1 MRPTRLELEGF
12 ASFRDPVTVDF
23 TDADLFVLSGPTG
36 AGKSSLVDA
45 VTFALYGTVPRY
57 DDRRMVAPLI
67 SQGRAEARVR
77 LDFTVGGRPY
87 TAVRVVRRTRS
98 GATTKE
104 ARLERWRDPE
114 GAATDTLAGTADE
127 LTAEVERLLG
137 LRFEHFTSCIVLP
150 QGAFQQF
157 LHSRPKERQDL
168 LVQLL
173 DLDVYRRVGSAAR
186 DRATQ
191 AQSTADMIQR
201 RLDAEL
207 VDATEDAVKV
217 AAARVEQL
225 DGLVADLDD
234 AQPALDEIRQ
244 EGTRLRELATTA
256 RERARLLAGV
266 AAPDGTDDLV
276 DRLAAAR
283 AAVDQADAAL
293 DAAAARVE
301 DATAARQAAGDPG
314 PLTRQLERL
323 GERDRLVQDRG
334 RAETTVTDTTRAE
347 RDADTALAT
356 ATEALEAARTTLQQ
370 AQQHDL
376 VAAVV
381 ADHAP
386 GDPCPV
392 CDRPLERL
400 PARSGTGVTD
410 ARQAVE
416 AAQREVD
423 SATRAHRDA
432 ATAHTR
438 AVTECDGIVARLA
451 ALDEQVAAAASDGV
465 PADPDRLRE
474 RLDALGAL
482 DDRLVAA
489 RGTEQQARAADRA
502 ARSTLAQ
509 VQEQERRAWQ
519 SFDHLWQQVAELG
532 PPAVDRDDL
541 AAAWTTL
548 ATWAADQRPRLLAE
562 AEAAEREVTATAE
575 RWKAEVARLREA
587 CQAHDVLIREG
598 EQPRDAAR
606 REAERARHRHET
618 LLQRVAE
625 SERLRGELAVA
636 KRDQRLSHQ
645 LGLHLKSSNFEKW
658 LLHRALRR
666 LVAGATRTLHE
677 LSDGAY
683 SLTLDDT
690 GGFAVIDHRNADE
703 TRSARTL
710 SGGETFLASLALA
723 LALSE
728 HVADLAAAGAARL
741 ESLILDEGF
750 GTLDTE
756 TLDVVATAL
765 EELGSRGRMVGV
777 ITHVG
782 ALAQR
787 LPVRYDVRKEAG
799 TSTVTR
805 TSG

>member
-12 ASFRDPVTVDF
+12 ASFRDPVAIDF
-23 TDADLFVLSGPTG
+23 ADADLFVLSGKTG

-45 VTFALYGTVPRY
+45 ITFALYGTVPRY

-77 LDFTVGGRPY
+77 LDFTVAGRPY
-87 TAVRVVRRTRS
+87 TAVRVVRRTKT

-104 ARLERWRDPE
+104 ARLERWRDAE
-114 GAATDTLAGTADE
+114 GASTDTLAGTADE

-157 LHSRPKERQDL
+157 LHSKPKERQDL

-186 DRATQ
+186 DRATM
-191 AQSTADMIQR
+191 AQSSVDMLQR

-207 VDATEDAVKV
+207 VDATEDAVKA

-225 DGLVADLDD
+225 DALVTDLDA

-244 EGTRLRELATTA
+244 EGVRRREQETTA
-256 RERARLLAGV
+256 RQRADLLADV
-266 AAPDGTDDLV
+266 AVPDGTDDLV

-283 AAVDQADAAL
+283 ATVAEADGAL
-293 DAAAARVE
+293 EAAAAQVE
-301 DATAARQAAGDPG
+301 QATQARQAAGDTG

-323 GERDRLVQDRG
+323 DERDRLVADRD
-334 RAETTVTDTTRAE
+334 RVAAAV
-347 RDADTALAT
+347 ADTAAAQEQADADLAA
-356 ATEALEAARTTLQQ
+356 ATERLGDARGALHA

-381 ADHAP
+381 ADHAV

-392 CDRPLERL
+392 CERPLEHV
-400 PARSGTGVTD
+400 PEAASAAVAD
-410 ARQAVE
+410 ATTAVE
-416 AAQREVD
+416 HAEQQVAA
-423 SATRAHRDA
+423 ATRAQRDA
-432 ATAHTR
+432 ATAHAR
-438 AVTECDGIVARLA
+438 ATTQRDGLASRLDACEGELSRAADAGVPAARETLRERIDA
-451 ALDEQVAAAASDGV
+451 IGALDEDLAT
-465 PADPDRLRE
+465 
-474 RLDALGAL
+474 
-482 DDRLVAA
+482 A
-489 RGTEQQARAADRA
+489 RTAEQRARTADRA
-502 ARSTLAQ
+502 ARGELDRIQAE
-509 VQEQERRAWQ
+509 EQQAWQ
-519 SFDHLWQQVAELG
+519 AFDGLWQQVAQLA
-532 PPAVDRDDL
+532 PPAVDRSDL
-541 AAAWTTL
+541 AGAWATL
-548 ATWAADQRPRLLAE
+548 ATWAAERRPALLAE
-562 AEAAEREVTATAE
+562 AEAAKQEVDATAE
-575 RWKAEVARLREA
+575 RWKAEMARLREA
-587 CQAHDVLIREG
+587 CHAHDVLVREG

-606 REAERARHRHET
+606 REAERARHQHET
-618 LLQRVAE
+618 LARRLAE
-625 SERLRGELAVA
+625 SEQVRRDLAA
-636 KRDQRLSHQ
+636 ARREQRLAHQ

-658 LLHRALRR
+658 LLNRALQR
-666 LVAGATRTLHE
+666 LVVGATRMLRE

-683 SLTLDDT
+683 SLTLDDG
-690 GGFAVIDHRNADE
+690 GGFAVVDHRNADE

-728 HVADLAAAGAARL
+728 HVADLAAQGAARL

-756 TLDVVATAL
+756 TLDVVASAL
-765 EELGSRGRMVGV
+765 EELGSRGRQVGV

-805 TSG
+805 ADT